1 MEHLAN
7 KRVIHGDLAARN
19 ILLSENNVIKIC
31 DFGLAKN
38 IYSDP
43 NYHKKSNVSGLEVV
57 LVACRFRF
65 GRTIII
71 LGTASDKVDGSG
83 VADVSHIF
91 DGVGRVE
98 LRHRIVGAVLASAH
112 PIPGHRAGRRV
123 PEEAGVR
130 LQDGETGLCP

>member
-43 NYHKKSNVSGLEVV
+43 NYHKKSNVSRLKVV
-57 LVACRFRF
+57 FFLPADF
-65 GRTIII
+65 GF
-71 LGTASDKVDGSG
+71 G
-83 VADVSHIF
+83 
-91 DGVGRVE
+91 E
-98 LRHRIVGAVLASAH
+98 
-112 PIPGHRAGRRV
+112 PISF
-123 PEEAGVR
+123 
-130 LQDGETGLCP
+130 